1 MKEQII
7 TAIDIGTTKF
17 FGLVGLARETGIE
30 VIASEVIKTEDDW
43 IKDGRIGYM
52 DGVVSGLVE
61 LLDSLKKQSKEEI
74 KWITVGI
81 GGGHILGKVYSKKIE
96 IQPKGRVINEGDVQ
110 TLEREIRNTILNEI
124 SGNRDIL
131 YIIPQEFTIDD
142 NPISVGKEPYGMYG
156 NTLEMRA
163 HVLTGEINPIKNIK
177 ECARM
182 AGVRLSPEIYPY
194 SWAVAESVLTEDEK
208 KSGCLVIDFGKSTT
222 DIVLYSEGKI
232 ILTESLKVGSFHIDY
247 DLATKYRTTYEFAE
261 ELKKKYAWCDYIKR
275 FTNGRKDD
283 IKMVEIINPKGKILK
298 RVSNEE
304 ISKIVY
310 WRIQY
315 IFEDLLLKNRLMK
328 TGYFPTRISEVVISG
343 GGAKLKGIVR
353 LAEDIFQLPTRIG
366 IPQRLVNLDKFQ
378 KPEFSAGI
386 GLLLLASKTIKIDEE
401 FFLYRI
407 KRWFRRWLY

>member
-1 MKEQII
+1 
-7 TAIDIGTTKF
+7 
-17 FGLVGLARETGIE
+17 
-30 VIASEVIKTEDDW
+30 
-43 IKDGRIGYM
+43 
-52 DGVVSGLVE
+52 
-61 LLDSLKKQSKEEI
+61 
-74 KWITVGI
+74 
-81 GGGHILGKVYSKKIE
+81 
-96 IQPKGRVINEGDVQ
+96 
-110 TLEREIRNTILNEI
+110 
-124 SGNRDIL
+124 
-131 YIIPQEFTIDD
+131 
-142 NPISVGKEPYGMYG
+142 
-156 NTLEMRA
+156 
-163 HVLTGEINPIKNIK
+163 
-177 ECARM
+177 
-182 AGVRLSPEIYPY
+182 
-194 SWAVAESVLTEDEK
+194 
-208 KSGCLVIDFGKSTT
+208 
-222 DIVLYSEGKI
+222 
-232 ILTESLKVGSFHIDY
+232 
-247 DLATKYRTTYEFAE
+247 ATKYRTTYEFAE

-401 FFLYRI
+401 SFLYRI